1 MIIVYRSSGKAI
13 NSKIHKYSLY
23 HTVRQD
29 PKPIPG
35 QIMDQMFTEKSSR
48 GKTILHSEE
57 SRVTPVQQE
66 HNCIDNIQR
75 LGEEVRKNKPVIKS
89 ANFR

>member
-1 MIIVYRSSGKAI
+1 MALLDTKFPSLCKQDRQAGTVQCVTGMTIVYRSSGKAI

-35 QIMDQMFTEKSSR
+35 QIMDQMFTEK
-48 GKTILHSEE
+48 K
-57 SRVTPVQQE
+57 QQGQ
-66 HNCIDNIQR
+66 DNPSQ
-75 LGEEVRKNKPVIKS
+75 
-89 ANFR
+89 

>member
-1 MIIVYRSSGKAI
+1 MCHRSSGKAR

-48 GKTILHSEE
+48 GKPTLDTEE

-66 HNCIDNIQR
+66 HECIHLAR
-75 LGEEVRKNKPVIKS
+75 RCGRSS
-89 ANFR
+89 ANQGWNKVCKL

>member
-1 MIIVYRSSGKAI
+1 MTGVYRSSGKAI
-13 NSKIHKYSLY
+13 NPKIHKYSLY

-48 GKTILHSEE
+48 GKTTLHTEE
-57 SRVTPVQQE
+57 SRVTPVPQE
-66 HNCIDNIQR
+66 HDCIIFKGCER
-75 LGEEVRKNKPVIKS
+75 RSGKNKPVINS